1 MDMQMNLEGHLSPIV
16 IIAHIK
22 TVCTIILIFL
32 IVNVATF
39 WDYNILGIKM
49 SSGCYCYEET
59 QRPMFLCYD
68 QNQVGEEGFI

>member
-16 IIAHIK
+16 IIAHRK
-22 TVCTIILIFL
+22 TVCTIILMFL

-49 SSGCYCYEET
+49 S
-59 QRPMFLCYD
+59 
-68 QNQVGEEGFI
+68 